1 MEFAPLGSDESVSR
15 DGHGHRHGQEHEH
28 QHGSAVDME
37 WIEAL
42 TRSVAH
48 MAAQLTVAQLRL
60 RALATHLEAKGLAD
74 PEAVSAHL
82 ALLAERDG
90 GALLR
95 ENLGVA
101 LAQVIEVDDL
111 ERQLIEQLGG
121 EAG

>member
-1 MEFAPLGSDESVSR
+1 MDFAPLGSDDGSSR
-15 DGHGHRHGQEHEH
+15 NGHDHGTD
-28 QHGSAVDME
+28 VE

-60 RALATHLEAKGLAD
+60 RALGTHLEAKGLAD

-82 ALLAERDG
+82 ALLADRDG

-95 ENLGVA
+95 QNLGAA
-101 LAQVIEVDDL
+101 LEQVIDVDDL
-111 ERQLIEQLGG
+111 ERQIVEQLGG
-121 EAG
+121 APE